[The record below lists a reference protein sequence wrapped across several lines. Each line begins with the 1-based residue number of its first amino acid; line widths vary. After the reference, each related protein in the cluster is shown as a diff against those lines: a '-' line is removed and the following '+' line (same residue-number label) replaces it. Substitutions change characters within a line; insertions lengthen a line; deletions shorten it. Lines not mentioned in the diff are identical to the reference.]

1 MMTQIELK
9 NVDIKFRVHDLRN
22 ENLRSDIIRKLSFGL
37 IEAPHQHKVSEVHAL
52 KDISLNILAQERVGI
67 IGLNGAGK
75 TTMLQT
81 IAGIYRPVSGTRRVS
96 GRISAL
102 YNIGVGFDVN
112 ASGYENIILRS
123 MFMGLSRKAAID
135 LIPEIEEF
143 TELGEFLSMPIR
155 IYSAGMQVKL
165 AFAISTSVNP
175 EILLMDEWIGAGD
188 QLFREK
194 AQNRLRD
201 VVQKS
206 SILVLTSHSESLVK
220 DNCTKCILLHKGEI
234 IEYTDTDHAF
244 KTYHKMRSGNKS

>member
-1 MMTQIELK
+1 MMTHIELK
-9 NVDIKFRVHDLRN
+9 NVDVKFPVYDLQNANLRN
-22 ENLRSDIIRKLSFGL
+22 DVIRKISFGL
-37 IEAPHQHKVSEVHAL
+37 LESPRQHKVAEVHAL
-52 KDISLNILAQERVGI
+52 KNISLNILAQERVGI

-81 IAGIYRPVSGTRRVS
+81 IAGIYRPVSGTRHVS

-112 ASGYENIILRS
+112 ASGYENIILRG
-123 MFMGLSRKAAID
+123 MLMGLSKKAACD

-143 TELGEFLSMPIR
+143 IELGEFLNMPIR

-165 AFAISTSVNP
+165 AFAIATSVNP

-188 QLFREK
+188 QSFREK
-194 AQNRLRD
+194 AQDRLKD

-220 DNCTKCILLHKGEI
+220 NNCSKCILLHKGEI

-244 KTYHKMRSGNKS
+244 KTYHKMHAGKKS

>member
-1 MMTQIELK
+1 MMTHIELK
-9 NVDIKFRVHDLRN
+9 NVDVKFPVHDLQN
-22 ENLRSDIIRKLSFGL
+22 ANLRNDVIRKLSFGL
-37 IEAPHQHKVSEVHAL
+37 LESSRQHKVAEVHAL
-52 KDISLNILAQERVGI
+52 KNISLNILAKDRVGI

-81 IAGIYRPVSGTRRVS
+81 IAGIYRPVYGTRHVS

-123 MFMGLSRKAAID
+123 MFMGLSKKAAFD

-143 TELGEFLSMPIR
+143 TELGDFLNMPIR
-155 IYSAGMQVKL
+155 IYSAGMQIKL

-188 QLFREK
+188 QSFREK
-194 AQNRLRD
+194 AQDRLKD

-220 DNCTKCILLHKGEI
+220 NNCSKCILLHKGEV
-234 IEYTDTDHAF
+234 IEYTDTNHAF
-244 KTYHKMRSGNKS
+244 KTYHKMRAGKKP